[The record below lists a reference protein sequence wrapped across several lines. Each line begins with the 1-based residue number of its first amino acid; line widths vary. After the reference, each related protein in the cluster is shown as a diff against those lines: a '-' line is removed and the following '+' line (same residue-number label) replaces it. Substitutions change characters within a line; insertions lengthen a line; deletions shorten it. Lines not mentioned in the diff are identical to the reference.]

1 MLQHNIFRYTHF
13 HPSSLLAMP
22 LFLGLIVL
30 FVVGA
35 GVGSLVN
42 LGVATLAWDRRMIH
56 PWLRPSPE
64 ASPRRWTD
72 CLPVIGWWGM
82 RRESPWHGW
91 GFWIR
96 PLCVELLLGAAF
108 AALYWWEIDRYGLLP
123 FEGFPG
129 PLPPGVLHVLGVQLA
144 SHLLL
149 IALMLVASLIDADE
163 KIIPDTITVPGTL
176 LGLAIAAVYP
186 WSRLPIDVRG
196 LGAAG
201 RCGPLLLTSPS
212 RPPDWLWGAPHVG
225 ALLVGLG
232 CWWLW
237 CVALMPRRWY
247 GRHGWRR
254 AVGLL
259 LARLARDWSVRL
271 LSILGLLG
279 TAAIV
284 AVWLLGGPHWL
295 GFLTA
300 LVGMAASG
308 ALVWLVRIIGS
319 AILKREAMG
328 FGDVTLMAMIGA
340 FLGWQAG
347 LLVFFLAPFAG
358 IVLGLLVVLL
368 RRDSEIPYGPFL
380 CLGAVLVL
388 VFWAS
393 LWRSTAAIFAMGPL
407 VPLLVFFCLVL
418 LAVLLAMLQII
429 KRIIRAMFG

>member
-1 MLQHNIFRYTHF
+1 
-13 HPSSLLAMP
+13 MP
-22 LFLGLIVL
+22 LPLALIVL
-30 FVVGA
+30 FVMGA

-64 ASPRRWTD
+64 TPPRRRTD
-72 CLPVIGWWGM
+72 RVPVIGWWGM
-82 RRESPWHGW
+82 RRESPWHGR

-96 PLCVELLLGAAF
+96 PLLVELLLGAAF
-108 AALYWWEIDRYGLLP
+108 AALYWWELDRYALLP
-123 FEGFPG
+123 FEDFPG
-129 PLPPGVLHVLGVQLA
+129 PLPAGVLRGLGVQFA
-144 SHLLL
+144 SHLVLV
-149 IALMLVASLIDADE
+149 ALMLVASLIDADE
-163 KIIPDTITVPGTL
+163 KIIPDTITVPGAL
-176 LGLAIAAVYP
+176 LGLVFAAAYP
-186 WSRLPIDVRG
+186 RSLLPIDVRG
-196 LGAAG
+196 FAAG
-201 RCGPLLLTSPS
+201 GQCVPLLLTSPS
-212 RPPDWLWGAPHVG
+212 RPADWLWGWPHGG
-225 ALLVGLG
+225 ALLLGLG

-254 AVGLL
+254 ALGLL
-259 LARLARDWSVRL
+259 LARFARDASVRL
-271 LSILGLLG
+271 LSLLGLLG
-279 TAAIV
+279 SAAI
-284 AVWLLGGPHWL
+284 AAMWLLGGPHWL

-308 ALVWLVRIIGS
+308 ALVWLVRIIGA
-319 AILKREAMG
+319 AILGREAMG

-358 IVLGLLVVLL
+358 LVLGLLVVLL

-393 LWRSTAAIFAMGPL
+393 LWRSTATVFAMGSL
-407 VPLLVFFCLVL
+407 VPLMVFCCLVL
-418 LAVLLAMLQII
+418 LAVLLSVLQII
-429 KRIIRAMFG
+429 KRIIKRIIRAIFR